1 VYKPIIKTIFM
12 LLQYKNFTIR
22 DWQPNDR
29 SLAAEVIRQVLTE
42 YGLPWQPDLA
52 DQDVLN
58 IESYY
63 QQTGGV
69 FWVVTESDHDQN
81 NHQNKIVGT
90 AAYYP
95 IDRQEQLTDRSVEIR
110 KMYLLPAV
118 RGKGLGKFLLTA
130 LEKHIIDA
138 GFNTIWIETASILKE
153 AVILYEK
160 NGYQPTSGVE
170 TARCDRIYVKKL
182 SNENYVL

>member
-1 VYKPIIKTIFM
+1 M

-22 DWQPNDR
+22 NWQPVDR
-29 SLAAEVIRQVLTE
+29 PLAAEVIRQVLIE

-63 QQTGGV
+63 LQTGGV
-69 FWVVTESDHDQN
+69 FWVVTEND
-81 NHQNKIVGT
+81 KIVGT
-90 AAYYP
+90 AGYYP
-95 IDRQEQLTDRSVEIR
+95 IDRQIQPGDSSVEIR
-110 KMYLLPAV
+110 KMYLLPAA
-118 RGKGLGKFLLTA
+118 RGQGLGKFLLTA
-130 LEKHIIDA
+130 LEKHIMTS
-138 GFNTIWIETASILKE
+138 GFNTIWIETASVLKE

-170 TARCDRIYVKKL
+170 TARCDRIYVKKI
-182 SNENYVL
+182 NQ